1 MRRTLF
7 ATAVLLLSACGSSSL
22 ADRARMMGMPDG
34 VPDPPPDAAKPSGLE
49 SGAAPA
55 AAKASSAKASS
66 AKASPAKAP
75 SGKAGAV
82 SGVADAAIFAQCA
95 GRRVDAAN
103 EFIGCPTFI
112 ASAHRPVGFSVDAA
126 LNTLV
131 EDAKHGAYGD
141 KETRTVTAKPYR
153 LALDGQ
159 VLVGQRYTVERAGGA
174 RDHHVAVALEGR
186 TGKLLIAHC
195 QANGQ
200 LGQAPAAIDG
210 ICPAAMATILT
221 GQVPANIYLA
231 KAPYAD
237 GTLVGEALSTP
248 KGCEREGDAQRI
260 RCADGGQ
267 MTWYQAKTSI
277 VPLAVVAQAK
287 TQAITGSAKAEG
299 VSTPEPEAIL
309 CTVAGVKTTCVH
321 HRLDIEGEPAV
332 HFYQARVDV
341 RGDTLYAV
349 CSGAGAAPDKPVP
362 APCGQVF
369 DW

>member
-1 MRRTLF
+1 
-7 ATAVLLLSACGSSSL
+7 
-22 ADRARMMGMPDG
+22 MMGMTDA
-34 VPDPPPDAAKPSGLE
+34 VPDPPPDAAKPPALE

-55 AAKASSAKASS
+55 A
-66 AKASPAKAP
+66 
-75 SGKAGAV
+75 GKAASAQSSSRQSSSTQPRAV
-82 SGVADAAIFAQCA
+82 PGVADAAIFTQCA

-153 LALDGQ
+153 FALDGQ
-159 VLVGQRYTVERAGGA
+159 VLVGQRYAVEHAGGA

-186 TGKLLIAHC
+186 AGKLLIAHC
-195 QANGQ
+195 QTNGQ
-200 LGQAPAAIDG
+200 LGQVPAAIDG

-260 RCADGGQ
+260 RCGDGGQ
-267 MTWYQAKTSI
+267 MSWYQAKTSI

-299 VSTPEPEAIL
+299 VSTPEPEAIQ